1 MGLERMDKM
10 GKAGFNSKKAGLRRR
25 ALQCVLAFVLCLAL
39 AVLLGLF
46 RLGFGFG
53 LILFPLFKIIA
64 IGCIAAGV
72 LLFIFGD
79 GSASGESGR
88 ASCGTVSE
96 ADDAIYEVSLTG
108 AADDSAARQHQ
119 AFMQQVQQQEFE
131 RQNLEF
137 MQQAQRDLDEHMRI
151 HEDCVREAQ
160 WVHDEHV
167 SIHEG
172 FAQGAQHNYGEQ
184 THYYEDF
191 VQQQIQNDNSYQS
204 YGSQDFGSS
213 MNFGGSAWF

>member
-1 MGLERMDKM
+1 MFMADG
-10 GKAGFNSKKAGLRRR
+10 
-25 ALQCVLAFVLCLAL
+25 VLCLAL

-213 MNFGGSAWF
+213 MDFGS